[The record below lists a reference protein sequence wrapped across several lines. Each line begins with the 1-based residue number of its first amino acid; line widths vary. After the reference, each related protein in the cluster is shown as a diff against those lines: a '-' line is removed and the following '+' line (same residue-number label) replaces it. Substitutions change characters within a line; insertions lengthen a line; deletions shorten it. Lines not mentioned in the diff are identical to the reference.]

1 MVSALSGLPFSFYG
15 YGFIPEF
22 LENTP
27 TDKGSYHFDG
37 SLRLNNNYDR
47 AGLSRKNLGFWKN
60 RAFICSLAKTD
71 SDSVIVYGGI
81 IRQLYIS
88 GRNKNRYRITGE
100 LFIDDLDDLLNIP
113 ESSSTALHICD
124 WTYLTGW
131 PRCVAEFEN
140 RFVYAG
146 NTAYPAKL
154 WFSSQPSIQRVPF
167 GNIVTIT
174 KSAENTEE
182 TRTEKPLF
190 KEVYYGQLDLFNKD
204 QEALGLVAQHTA
216 SAGSY
221 FINNAR
227 GLSIYW
233 VVKGEVLFIG
243 TNIGVFISRG
253 TDASAPSPVPFNSGF
268 QLVDHIPCKRVF
280 PVLVEKTLYY
290 ISRENSVRMLKFGS
304 QGGYEAKDL
313 DTFSRESVRDN
324 SSHTVVPRVITRRN
338 YEATFPT
345 GAAGGPGSFSFDVDL
360 SDDPVR
366 SKYTYN
372 GCLLYTSPSPRD

>member
-1 MVSALSGLPFSFYG
+1 M
-15 YGFIPEF
+15 
-22 LENTP
+22 
-27 TDKGSYHFDG
+27 
-37 SLRLNNNYDR
+37 
-47 AGLSRKNLGFWKN
+47 
-60 RAFICSLAKTD
+60 
-71 SDSVIVYGGI
+71 
-81 IRQLYIS
+81 
-88 GRNKNRYRITGE
+88 
-100 LFIDDLDDLLNIP
+100 
-113 ESSSTALHICD
+113 
-124 WTYLTGW
+124 
-131 PRCVAEFEN
+131 
-140 RFVYAG
+140 
-146 NTAYPAKL
+146 
-154 WFSSQPSIQRVPF
+154 
-167 GNIVTIT
+167 
-174 KSAENTEE
+174 
-182 TRTEKPLF
+182 
-190 KEVYYGQLDLFNKD
+190 
-204 QEALGLVAQHTA
+204 GLVAQHTA

-372 GCLLYTSPSPRD
+372 GGVGYSDNEDPLLLLSVENIEEWKTNKKLEFVYQKTSAVEEGQKDSSAEDHDLKNYDIDYFLYSTLIDTTVKYIISNRNALDPDTLRGALLSGTIQISHNFLIRLPFFRDGFEPRFPWVRSSDVR